1 MSDLDSLLVE
11 LESSIERRVT
21 TSTVTVTKE
30 TRCEDTF
37 TRQDPRSQLTKVTG
51 NRQGMAT
58 TALTNNIN
66 ELDVLLKD
74 LSAARYSGHV
84 EQHETITESRSYS
97 SYTGDR
103 VAPNP
108 PERSIKTSLTSSG
121 KFTLN
126 NGDHHHDVHAGERR
140 DNRSLSSER
149 GESKWEYMGYGIWEN
164 KDSEDGSDSPPLVRR
179 WSAEKSVQNNDIQ
192 QSQNSFNS
200 TQRWTSVTTEETNG
214 IHQDYNSKKVKEEV
228 NNRASTSAQE
238 LDHLMMSLKSFKMD
252 GGNVD
257 LPVIGGVPNLEV
269 GELHENM
276 NKQVVR
282 NEPKMVTD
290 HMITISN
297 PRICAM
303 CRQQITGRC
312 ITAMFRKFHPECFV
326 CSFCLKQLNKG
337 TFKEQGDKPYCHQ
350 CFDRL
355 FG

>member
-1 MSDLDSLLVE
+1 M
-11 LESSIERRVT
+11 
-21 TSTVTVTKE
+21 
-30 TRCEDTF
+30 
-37 TRQDPRSQLTKVTG
+37 
-51 NRQGMAT
+51 
-58 TALTNNIN
+58 
-66 ELDVLLKD
+66 
-74 LSAARYSGHV
+74 
-84 EQHETITESRSYS
+84 
-97 SYTGDR
+97 
-103 VAPNP
+103 APNP

-200 TQRWTSVTTEETNG
+200 SQRWTSVTTEETNG

-257 LPVIGGVPNLEV
+257 LPV
-269 GELHENM
+269 
-276 NKQVVR
+276 
-282 NEPKMVTD
+282 VT
-290 HMITISN
+290 ILLVI
-297 PRICAM
+297 
-303 CRQQITGRC
+303 
-312 ITAMFRKFHPECFV
+312 
-326 CSFCLKQLNKG
+326 
-337 TFKEQGDKPYCHQ
+337 
-350 CFDRL
+350 
-355 FG
+355 